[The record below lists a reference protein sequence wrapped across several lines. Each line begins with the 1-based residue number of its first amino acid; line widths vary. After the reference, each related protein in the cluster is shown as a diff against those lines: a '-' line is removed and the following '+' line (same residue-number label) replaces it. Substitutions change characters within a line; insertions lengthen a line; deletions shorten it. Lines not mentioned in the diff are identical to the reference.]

1 MLESKTTIDTF
12 LNRNT
17 SISVYMNPYAEKDI
31 LRNYVSTFQV
41 FELLGHVLADRR
53 SYSSQRQQ
61 GNHPED
67 RS

>member
-1 MLESKTTIDTF
+1 
-12 LNRNT
+12 
-17 SISVYMNPYAEKDI
+17 MNPYAEKYI

-41 FELLGHVLADRR
+41 FELLGHVVADRR